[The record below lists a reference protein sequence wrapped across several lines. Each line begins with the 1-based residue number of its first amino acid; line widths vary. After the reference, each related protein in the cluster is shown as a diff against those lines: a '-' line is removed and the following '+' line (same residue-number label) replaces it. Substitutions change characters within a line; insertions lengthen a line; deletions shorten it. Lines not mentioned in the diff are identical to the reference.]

1 MRLLVL
7 VASLVLAV
15 GCGRNSEFGRV
26 ASGFGRIAEH
36 AGSIVEHVAAPIA
49 TTVAR
54 VTPAVARGAIV
65 ALDAADV
72 AANVSDGMT
81 VTEGPPNP
89 SMVVS
94 DDEHDGRDPCA
105 DCKPDE
111 TCYYINYVCPATAP
125 GAIR

>member
-15 GCGRNSEFGRV
+15 GCGRNSEFGRM

-36 AGSIVEHVAAPIA
+36 AGSLVEHVAAPIA

-54 VTPAVARGAIV
+54 ATPTVVRTAIV
-65 ALDAADV
+65 ALDAADL
-72 AANVSDGMT
+72 AANVSNGRVVM
-81 VTEGPPNP
+81 EGSPDPAT
-89 SMVVS
+89 VVS

-111 TCYYINYVCPATAP
+111 TCYYVNYVCPATAP